1 MKYVVTARE
10 MAEMD
15 RYSIETLKIPGLIL
29 MENAGIGIVRS
40 ALAILGRFENKKV
53 AIFCGPGNNG
63 GDGYVVTRHLINAG
77 VWVET
82 FILAAR
88 EKIRGD
94 ALANLAILENMNH
107 RPLFVDKMPVALDYP
122 PDLIIDALLGTGVKG
137 ALKGILA
144 EAVRFINEQSAPILA
159 VDIPTGVDADTGSV
173 DGPAVRACRTATMA
187 LLKRGLLLSPGREH
201 AGIVDI
207 VDISMPE
214 SVASF
219 KDPKTYLVERRDI
232 AGKLPKRSADAYKNQ
247 CGTAGVL
254 AGSTG
259 YTGAAALTAEA
270 VLRAGAGLCYLM
282 APEKLNVIYE
292 TKLTEVITIPF
303 DDFGSGAFHSANFSD
318 MLPRLREQ
326 DAVAIGPGI
335 GQSEKTADL
344 VHALLSELDKP
355 MVLDADGLNVCAERL
370 DLVKNYKSDLIITPH
385 PGELARLAG
394 VQVSNI
400 LADRIEFAR
409 RFAMDIGKIVVLK
422 GGPSLIAMPDGRLYL
437 NSTGNAGM
445 ATAGAGDVLTGLI
458 AGLLAQGCPA
468 PDAALAGVFIHGLA
482 GDLAAEGLGQHGLLA
497 GDILK
502 WTAKAIQSLLE
513 E

>member
-63 GDGYVVTRHLINAG
+63 GDGYVVARHLINAG
-77 VWVET
+77 AWVET

-94 ALANLAILENMNH
+94 ALANLVILENMNH
-107 RPLFVDKMPVALDYP
+107 QPSFIDKMPVALHHT

-137 ALKGILA
+137 ALKGIIA
-144 EAVRFINEQSAPILA
+144 EAVRFINDQSAPILV

-173 DGPAVRACRTATMA
+173 DGPAIRASRTATMA
-187 LLKRGLLLSPGREH
+187 LLKRGLLLSPGREQ

-214 SVASF
+214 SVASL
-219 KDPKTYLVERRDI
+219 KDSKTYFIERPDI
-232 AGKLPKRSADAYKNQ
+232 GSKLPKRSPDAYKNQ

-259 YTGAAALTAEA
+259 FTGAAALTAEA

-282 APEKLNVIYE
+282 TPEKLNVIYE
-292 TKLTEVITIPF
+292 TKLTEVITVPF
-303 DDFGSGAFHSANFSD
+303 NDLSSGVFHSANFPD
-318 MLPRLREQ
+318 MLPKLQEQ

-335 GQSEKTADL
+335 GQLEKTAEL
-344 VHALLSELDKP
+344 VHELLSKLSKP
-355 MVLDADGLNVCAERL
+355 MVLDADGLNVCAGQL
-370 DLVKNYKSDLIITPH
+370 DLIKKYKGDLVITPH

-394 VQVSNI
+394 VKVSNI

-409 RFAMDIGKIVVLK
+409 RFAMEIGKIVVLK

-445 ATAGAGDVLTGLI
+445 ATAGSGDVLTGLI
-458 AGLLAQGCPA
+458 TGLLAQGCPA
-468 PDAALAGVFIHGLA
+468 QDAALAGVFIHGLA
-482 GDLAAEGLGQHGLLA
+482 GDMAANELGQHGLLA

-502 WTAKAIQSLLE
+502 WTPKAIQSLLE

>member
-1 MKYVVTARE
+1 M
-10 MAEMD
+10 
-15 RYSIETLKIPGLIL
+15 
-29 MENAGIGIVRS
+29 
-40 ALAILGRFENKKV
+40 
-53 AIFCGPGNNG
+53 
-63 GDGYVVTRHLINAG
+63 
-77 VWVET
+77 
-82 FILAAR
+82 
-88 EKIRGD
+88 
-94 ALANLAILENMNH
+94 
-107 RPLFVDKMPVALDYP
+107 
-122 PDLIIDALLGTGVKG
+122 GTGVKG
-137 ALKGILA
+137 ALKGIIA

-159 VDIPTGVDADTGSV
+159 VDIPTGVDADTGSI

-187 LLKRGLLLSPGREH
+187 LLKRGLLLSPGREY

-214 SVASF
+214 SVASL

-292 TKLTEVITIPF
+292 TKLTEVITVPF
-303 DDFGSGAFHSANFSD
+303 NDFNSGAFHSANFSD
-318 MLPRLREQ
+318 MLPKLREQ